1 MVNNEKRLSLVR
13 RWKPWQVVLLFG
25 ILQSALTGF
34 GTFFDVASGIGM
46 FFVYV
51 VGHLNALLVVLPIL
65 LYRRLGVGT
74 AVYLPWAISGLF
86 VEYYLE
92 YVLYQ
97 HLRSPWGVVGW
108 CAIGLAIG
116 FSADLAY
123 RYLPSEMGER
133 RRAVLTAVT
142 MGGVTFLLTTVALT
156 FFYNP
161 TSTPVSKTFLG
172 IAFWALPWLIVNSG
186 CGGYAAYAISR
197 RV

>member
-1 MVNNEKRLSLVR
+1 MSSEPRASFLQ

-25 ILQSALTGF
+25 LLQAAITGF

-51 VGHLNALLVVLPIL
+51 VGHLNALVVVLPVL

-92 YVLYQ
+92 YVRYRS
-97 HLRSPWGVVGW
+97 LRSVWGVVGW
-108 CAIGLAIG
+108 CAVGLAIG

-123 RYLPSEMGER
+123 RYLPQKVSER
-133 RRAVLTAVT
+133 WRAIGTAVV
-142 MGGVTFLLTTVALT
+142 MGCVTFALTTVAVRL
-156 FFYNP
+156 FYVPNP
-161 TSTPVSKTFLG
+161 TPASKTFPGL
-172 IAFWALPWLIVNSG
+172 AAWALPWLIVNSG
-186 CGGYAAYAISR
+186 VGGYLAYALSR

>member
-1 MVNNEKRLSLVR
+1 MNEQRHPLTQ

-25 ILQSALTGF
+25 ILQTAITGF
-34 GTFFDVASGIGM
+34 GTFFDLVTGVGM

-51 VGHLNALLVVLPIL
+51 VAHLNALVVVLPIL
-65 LYRRLGVGT
+65 LYRRFGVGT

-108 CAIGLAIG
+108 CAIGLVIG
-116 FSADLAY
+116 LSADLAFK
-123 RYLPSEMGER
+123 YLPGTMSER
-133 RRAVLTAVT
+133 HRSILTAVT
-142 MGGVTFLLTTVALT
+142 MGAVNFLLTTVAVLYFYVPNPAPFSQT
-156 FFYNP
+156 FPGVAY
-161 TSTPVSKTFLG
+161 
-172 IAFWALPWLIVNSG
+172 WALPWLIVNSG
-186 CGGYAAYAISR
+186 FGGYAAYAISR